1 MSPHGANYH
10 ARADFLEMTFF
21 GSLVHFGERMN
32 VLYLTG
38 AVVMIAAQAIVKK
51 AYNIKLKNKGA
62 FMFSAVSVLAAAL

>member
-1 MSPHGANYH
+1 
-10 ARADFLEMTFF
+10 
-21 GSLVHFGERMN
+21 MN